1 MAKIIDTYYSL
12 LSPWTYLGGPRL
24 DRIAAEAGATVTFK
38 PVDLGEVFPIS
49 GGLPLGKR
57 APQRRAY
64 RMMELERWR
73 DHLGMPLTLEPKHFL
88 ATAERPAAL
97 LVVAAR
103 ESGAGAGPLSNA
115 ILRAVWAE
123 QRDIGDG
130 DTLRAICV
138 ETGLDGEA
146 LLARAG
152 DDDIAAA
159 YAADTKE
166 AIERGV
172 FGAPTYIYDGEL
184 FWGQDRL
191 EFLERAVK
199 R

>member
-1 MAKIIDTYYSL
+1 MTKTVDYHYSL
-12 LSPWTYLGGPRL
+12 ISPWSYLGGPRL
-24 DRIAAEAGATVTFK
+24 DRIAAEAGATVNFK
-38 PVDLGEVFPIS
+38 PVDLGEVFPVS

-64 RMMELERWR
+64 RMMELRRWR
-73 DHLGMPLTLEPKHFL
+73 DHLGMPLTLEPRHFP
-88 ATAERPAAL
+88 TAERPAAL

-103 ESGAGAGPLSNA
+103 ESDAGAGPLSNA

-123 QRDIGDG
+123 ERDVADS
-130 DTLRAICV
+130 DTLRAICA

-146 LLARAG
+146 LMARAG
-152 DDDIAAA
+152 DDDIARA
-159 YAADTKE
+159 YAADTAE

-172 FGAPTYIYDGEL
+172 FGAPSYIYDGEL

-191 EFLERAVK
+191 EFLERALK